1 MKKFNLY
8 TKIKHQRR
16 KRIEKIIYLT
26 LDWCINK
33 WGVNSEHEDVLDID
47 IVYQRTDNNFDTRG
61 AYSSEMNEIEVFVFN
76 NDNVRTL
83 VDTIIHEFTHQR
95 QDMEDYWKLNATHG
109 YDNHP
114 LEIEAW
120 ETAKKY
126 RKECWY
132 SIRDLINL

>member
-16 KRIEKIIYLT
+16 KRINKIIHLT
-26 LDWCINK
+26 LDWCIDK
-33 WGVNSEHEDVLDID
+33 WGINSDHEDILDID
-47 IVYQRTDNNFDTRG
+47 IVYQKDYTNTDTRG
-61 AYSSEMNEIEVFVFN
+61 SYNSEMNEIEVFVFN
-76 NDNVRTL
+76 NENVRAL

-95 QDMEDYWKLNATHG
+95 QDMGDYWELNSTHG
-109 YDNHP
+109 YVDNP

-120 ETAKKY
+120 ATAKKY